1 MEVLVPLDMH
11 TLSRSTHGHK
21 ITSKTR
27 KMLLQRRKSAPALN
41 DKRCAGFSDGV
52 LSPSSP
58 LQLGPWRLGEAGTT
72 ASPSS
77 PLPNSV
83 KPRWTDLLAPVQPG
97 VDGVQLVSHV
107 TLHVGLQSQE
117 RCLILFPSTLIV
129 AKYKSGGV
137 KPKTAV
143 RLCEMW
149 TASCL
154 GDVCEATVPPLCS
167 FVMGWPTTNHVVTFR
182 SEEDRDVWFA
192 ELTRRIEAEKAKEEP
207 KSIPLKI
214 LVQDIPTPAFAK
226 TLCVGN
232 TDTAQEVIAMA
243 LKQFSITG
251 QSSDFKLWVYSGK
264 DGTPYPLIGH
274 EQPYSV
280 RMRHVRDAV
289 QCLGSDVR
297 VGGSSFPVDARFPDE
312 SLPPD
317 LRCHFVLR
325 ATQRRPSQPPPAAT
339 YVRDEPVDSSGG
351 KLRRKR
357 SLMSWTLRRS
367 SSRSD
372 SDAPLS
378 PLSPAAPSAGGVFGV
393 PLSLLCP
400 DGAPP
405 RSIMALLSAIFR
417 EGPFTRGIFRKS
429 ANMRH
434 CRTLRERL
442 ASGEHVDWTQET
454 PHVAAAVF
462 TDFLR
467 NVPGSLLCSELYHGW
482 LDGISE
488 EHPQE
493 RLQSV
498 RRLLR
503 RVPPCHHL
511 LLRALLC
518 VLHHVAAL
526 ARHNHMTAANLAR
539 CVAPS
544 LLWPSRGG
552 EQQQQRSDTLQVV
565 ELVEFLICHC
575 QELFGED
582 VTTIFGPLPEPSQ
595 TDTDN
600 SDSSDASSSLR
611 QRDSL
616 CDGAPAGLHDDGR
629 GDDDSQLLSECLR
642 ALSFSRTAQA
652 LFPDMLCHLGVNRRP
667 NAGGSRLDASPVG
680 SDDGGDDGARG
691 RSHDN
696 PDGGD
701 SPEKSGRRRV
711 VGNDRNGNVEYGD
724 DDDDVFRANGIGGR
738 PPASADTPASR
749 AARSRVPLSRPA
761 SLRLNFPSYGPG
773 SSSNLS
779 MGGMS
784 TSSQSSAESLLC
796 LSTSPDSPS
805 APKLADGRTRGR
817 DAAAVTEPLK
827 RSLSASGPGLN
838 LSFDSASTFYRTEK
852 AAAWPVT
859 SEMRRRLLK
868 SSQSLS
874 PGPHEPTQSAIFYRN
889 RCTAPPS
896 SSCSV
901 DSLHSD
907 HPAADRPRPGAS
919 VAGERR
925 HAWSAGALNSPERR
939 RTPGQDG
946 SMQGVVESLL
956 SPLVNRS
963 WFRTGSYTFKRMPS
977 GDGRR
982 GTVVP
987 RRGEESPLFR
997 GDCGILEAGAAG
1009 RSAGTRP
1016 LPSPSDSPRRG
1027 AARGFAPEGLFF
1039 SGQRSPD
1046 EGGGGGGGGDVGD
1059 GCSGGGGGGGGGRGC
1074 CARCQDGGLP
1084 ACRGSPA
1091 CAGCGQTWTDGP
1103 GDGAV
1108 ESHDLERRA

>member
-1 MEVLVPLDMH
+1 M
-11 TLSRSTHGHK
+11 
-21 ITSKTR
+21 
-27 KMLLQRRKSAPALN
+27 
-41 DKRCAGFSDGV
+41 SDGV

-58 LQLGPWRLGEAGTT
+58 LQLGPWRLGEAETT

-117 RCLILFPSTLIV
+117 RCLILLPSTLIV

-154 GDVCEATVPPLCS
+154 GDVCEAPVPLLSS
-167 FVMGWPTTNHVVTFR
+167 FVVGWPTTNHVVTFR
-182 SEEDRDVWFA
+182 SEEDRDIWFA
-192 ELTRRIEAEKAKEEP
+192 ELNRRIEVEKAKEEP

-264 DGTPYPLIGH
+264 EGTPYPLIGH

-325 ATQRRPSQPPPAAT
+325 ATQRRPSQPPPPPPAAT
-339 YVRDEPVDSSGG
+339 SVRDEAVDSSGG

-378 PLSPAAPSAGGVFGV
+378 PLSPATPSAGGVFGV

-405 RSIMALLSAIFR
+405 RSIMALLSTIFR

-467 NVPGSLLCSELYHGW
+467 NLPGSLLCSELYHGW
-482 LDGISE
+482 LEGISE

-493 RLQSV
+493 RLNSV
-498 RRLLR
+498 QRLLR
-503 RVPPCHHL
+503 RVPPCHRL

-526 ARHNHMTAANLAR
+526 SRHNHMTAANLAR

-552 EQQQQRSDTLQVV
+552 EQQQQQQQRSDTLQVV

-575 QELFGED
+575 QELLGED

-595 TDTDN
+595 TDADN
-600 SDSSDASSSLR
+600 SDSSDASSPMRRRGS
-611 QRDSL
+611 S
-616 CDGAPAGLHDDGR
+616 CDGTPAGLHDDDGR

-680 SDDGGDDGARG
+680 GGDDGNDGGDDGDDGGVCG
-691 RSHDN
+691 RSLEN
-696 PDGGD
+696 PEGGD
-701 SPEKSGRRRV
+701 SPEKRGRRRV

-724 DDDDVFRANGIGGR
+724 DDDDDDVFRANGFGKR
-738 PPASADTPASR
+738 PPARADSPTPASQE
-749 AARSRVPLSRPA
+749 ARSRVPLSRPA
-761 SLRLNFPSYGPG
+761 SLRLSFPSYGPG

-779 MGGMS
+779 TGGMS
-784 TSSQSSAESLLC
+784 TSSQSSAESLRS
-796 LSTSPDSPS
+796 LSTSPDSLS
-805 APKLADGRTRGR
+805 APKLAEPALGGRTRGR
-817 DAAAVTEPLK
+817 GAAAAAEPLK

-874 PGPHEPTQSAIFYRN
+874 PGPHEPTRSAIFYRN
-889 RCTAPPS
+889 RCTPPPS
-896 SSCSV
+896 CSSSRSV
-901 DSLHSD
+901 DSLHSND
-907 HPAADRPRPGAS
+907 LAADRPRSGAS
-919 VAGERR
+919 VAGGTFSAAAAAAERR
-925 HAWSAGALNSPERR
+925 HAWSAGTLNSPERR
-939 RTPGQDG
+939 RAPRQGG
-946 SMQGVVESLL
+946 SMQGTVESLL

-963 WFRTGSYTFKRMPS
+963 WFRTGSYTLKRMPS

-982 GTVVP
+982 GTAVP

-997 GDCGILEAGAAG
+997 RGCGILEAGAAG
-1009 RSAGTRP
+1009 RDRGGSAGTPP

-1046 EGGGGGGGGDVGD
+1046 EQLDARLPAGGGGGGGG
-1059 GCSGGGGGGGGGRGC
+1059 SGRGC
-1074 CARCQDGGLP
+1074 CARCQDGGLA

-1091 CAGCGQTWTDGP
+1091 CAGCGETWTDGP
-1103 GDGAV
+1103 GGGAV
-1108 ESHDLERRA
+1108 ERHDLERRA